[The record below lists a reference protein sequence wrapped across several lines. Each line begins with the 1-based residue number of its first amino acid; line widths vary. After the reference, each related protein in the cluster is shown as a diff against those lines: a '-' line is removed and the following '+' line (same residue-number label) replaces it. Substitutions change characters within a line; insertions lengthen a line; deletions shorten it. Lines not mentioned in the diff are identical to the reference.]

1 VVGCGGRAHAPPFDA
16 DPTEEP
22 VSPKISADAALDR
35 LAVNTIRFL
44 AVDAVEKA
52 RSGHPGMPMGMADA
66 AYVLWTRFL
75 RFDPADPAWPGRDRF
90 VLSAGHGSMLL
101 YALLHLSGYDLPMA
115 ELERFRQ
122 LGSRTPGHPE
132 YGLTPGVETTTGPL
146 GQGLANAVG
155 MALASRLG
163 DARFAAAEF
172 SPAAFRV
179 FAVAGDGCMMEGLS
193 HEAASFAG
201 HLGLGNLV
209 VLYDDNRITIDGS
222 TGLTFSDDTAKR
234 FEAYGWQ
241 VLAADAHDHEA
252 VAGAIQRALDD
263 HARPSLIV
271 CRSHIGYGSPKKQDT
286 AHAHGEPLGADE
298 VAATKRALGW
308 PESPAFLV
316 PPEVR
321 AHFAARAAECAR
333 VRAAWNAALAR
344 WRAAEPARA
353 EAWDAFLACRLQAG
367 LFDELVAAAPAAA
380 GATRA
385 HGGATL
391 QKAAALVPGLVG
403 GSADLETSNKTR
415 ITGSPSIR
423 RGDFGG
429 RNIHFGVREHAMTA
443 IASGLAL
450 AGGWRPFSASFL
462 TFTDYARPALRL
474 AALMKL
480 PTIHVYTH
488 DSIFLGEDGPTHQAV
503 EHLAALRL
511 IPGLLVL
518 RPADGIE
525 TAAAWAIA
533 LERRDGPTLL
543 ALTRQSVP
551 AIARPAG
558 FRAAEL
564 RRGATLLRES
574 DARDPVTLV
583 ATGSEVA
590 VALAAAERLA
600 AEGLGVRVVSM
611 FAPQL
616 FLAQE
621 RDWCARLVPP
631 GGRNVSI
638 EAGVTHGWRE
648 VLGERGLAIGV
659 DRYGESAP
667 AEALA
672 GHFGL
677 TGETVAARV
686 RDWARGA

>member
-1 VVGCGGRAHAPPFDA
+1 M
-16 DPTEEP
+16 
-22 VSPKISADAALDR
+22 SPKISADAALDR
-35 LAVNTIRFL
+35 LAANTIRFL
-44 AVDAVEKA
+44 AVDAVEQA

-66 AYVLWTRFL
+66 GYVLWSRFL
-75 RFDPADPAWPGRDRF
+75 RHDPTDPAWPGRDRF

-101 YALLHLSGYDLPMA
+101 YALLHLSGHDLPLE
-115 ELERFRQ
+115 ELQRFRR

-132 YGLTPGVETTTGPL
+132 HGLTPGVETTTGPL

-163 DARFAAAEF
+163 EARFAAGGF
-172 SPAAFRV
+172 SPCDFRV
-179 FAVAGDGCMMEGLS
+179 FALAGDGCLMEGIS

-201 HLGLGNLV
+201 HLRLGNLV

-222 TGLTFSDDTAKR
+222 TDLTFSDDTARR

-241 VLAADAHDHEA
+241 VLAADPYDHEA
-252 VAGAIQRALDD
+252 LASAIQRSLEET
-263 HARPSLIV
+263 ARPSLLV
-271 CRSHIGYGSPKKQDT
+271 CRSHIGYGAPKKQDT

-298 VAATKRALGW
+298 AVAAKRALGW
-308 PESPAFLV
+308 PESPPFLV

-321 AHFAARAAECAR
+321 AHFAALAAERAR
-333 VRAAWNAALAR
+333 ERAAWNASLAR
-344 WRAAEPARA
+344 WRAADPARA
-353 EAWDAFLACRLQAG
+353 EAWDAFLARRLPAD
-367 LFDELVAAAPAAA
+367 LFETLVAAAPAGA

-385 HGGATL
+385 HGGTVL
-391 QKAAALVPGLVG
+391 QKVAALVPGLVG
-403 GSADLETSNKTR
+403 GSADLEGSNKTR
-415 ITGSPSIR
+415 IAGSPSVAA
-423 RGDFGG
+423 GEFSG
-429 RNIHFGVREHAMTA
+429 RNLHYGVREHAMTA
-443 IASGLAL
+443 IGNGLAL
-450 AGGWRPFSASFL
+450 AGGWRPLTASFL

-488 DSIFLGEDGPTHQAV
+488 DSVFLGEDGPTHQPV

-511 IPGLLVL
+511 VPGLLVL
-518 RPADGIE
+518 RPADGLE
-525 TAAAWAIA
+525 TAAAWALA

-558 FRAAEL
+558 FRAADL
-564 RRGATLLRES
+564 RRGATLLR
-574 DARDPVTLV
+574 DDVGRDPVTLV

-600 AEGLGVRVVSM
+600 AEGLAVRVVSM
-611 FAPQL
+611 MAPQL

-621 RDWCARLVPP
+621 PRWRTTLVPP
-631 GGRNVSI
+631 GGRNVSL
-638 EAGVTHGWRE
+638 EAGVTAGWRD
-648 VLGERGLAIGV
+648 VVGDRGLSIGI

-672 GHFGL
+672 GHFGF
-677 TGETVAARV
+677 TGEAVAARV
-686 RDWARGA
+686 REWARTA